1 MVDHIANDVG
11 GFKAIGQLNISATAK
26 YVGSVI
32 SATGIT
38 AAAEIVAIT
47 GLPRSTV
54 YRALAEFF
62 ASDGASLM
70 RPTGKTAPCLTRPTS
85 ENPTRPTDG
94 NATENSVSLVP
105 PVGHSLA
112 CADIDSR
119 ATKELPSEVLCYEDI
134 ISPSSVPPKPKQL
147 PSAKPR
153 ASAQRGSRLSPDWT
167 LPEDWR
173 QWSLMN
179 FVHASDAMVA
189 AEADQFRDFWIS
201 KTGNSATK
209 LDWQATWRNWCRN
222 SKTLGAVPRSQPIN
236 TGRMAWDEQKA
247 AKRAQFLAMARGEVS
262 NVQ

>member
-11 GFKAIGQLNISATAK
+11 GFKATAEEILRSEMTDGAKLAAIAELIGATSATDVAK
-26 YVGSVI
+26 TLNKPLRTVERHYAELRRVRK
-32 SATGIT
+32 SAGTQICGT
-38 AAAEIVAIT
+38 TQNCVPEVRKSAEPGTQICVVASHAR
-47 GLPRSTV
+47 PEST
-54 YRALAEFF
+54 
-62 ASDGASLM
+62 
-70 RPTGKTAPCLTRPTS
+70 T
-85 ENPTRPTDG
+85 
-94 NATENSVSLVP
+94 
-105 PVGHSLA
+105 
-112 CADIDSR
+112 R
-119 ATKELPSEVLCYEDI
+119 ATKELPSEVLCYEDTNT
-134 ISPSSVPPKPKQL
+134 PSSVPPKPKQL
-147 PSAKPR
+147 PSARPR

-179 FVHASDAMVA
+179 FVHASETMIA

-201 KTGNSATK
+201 KTGHSATK

-247 AKRAQFLAMARGEVS
+247 AKRAQFLAMARGEAT

>member
-11 GFKAIGQLNISATAK
+11 GFKAIGQLDISATAK

-32 SATGIT
+32 IATGIT
-38 AAAEIVAIT
+38 AATEIVAIT

-62 ASDGASLM
+62 ASDGGSLIS
-70 RPTGKTAPCLTRPTS
+70 PTSGTAPCITRPTS
-85 ENPTRPTDG
+85 ENPTCLTDE
-94 NATENSVSLVP
+94 NVTENSVSLVP
-105 PVGHSLA
+105 PVGQRLA

-119 ATKELPSEVLCYEDI
+119 ATKELPSEVLCYEDTNT
-134 ISPSSVPPKPKQL
+134 PSSVPPKPKQL

-153 ASAQRGSRLSPDWT
+153 ASAQRGPRLSPDWT

-179 FVHASDAMVA
+179 FAHASETMIA

-209 LDWQATWRNWCRN
+209 LDWQATWRN
-222 SKTLGAVPRSQPIN
+222 
-236 TGRMAWDEQKA
+236 
-247 AKRAQFLAMARGEVS
+247 
-262 NVQ
+262 